1 MPNLNGNYIDL
12 ILLFVFTFFI
22 YEGFRH
28 GFWVI
33 LADFVSFL
41 LSLLIS
47 LRLYTYTA
55 SFLLKNFS
63 LSMALS
69 NALGFLLTA
78 IVIEAILGN
87 LLARLLRLLPKKV
100 KERRSLKYF
109 SVIPSLGEALVISA
123 FFLTLIMTFPI
134 NPRIKLDINNSKIGG
149 FLIEKTSG
157 VETRL
162 QEVFGGVIE
171 QSLTYLTVKPESDE
185 IVSLDIEIGN
195 LSIDESA
202 EVSLF
207 NLVNEEREKMG
218 VQKLTWR
225 PEMVPI
231 AREHAEDM
239 WERSYFGHFSP
250 EGENVGDR
258 LALENVSY
266 SIAGENLALAPTVQT
281 AHTGL
286 MNSEG
291 HRENILD
298 PSFKRV
304 GIGVVDNGVY
314 GKMFV
319 QVFID

>member
-1 MPNLNGNYIDL
+1 MPSLSGNYVDL
-12 ILLFVFTFFI
+12 ILLFVFVFFV

-55 SFLLKNFS
+55 SFLLENFS

-87 LLARLLRLLPKKV
+87 LLARLLKLLPKKV
-100 KERRSLKYF
+100 KEDGSLKYL

-134 NPRIKLDINNSKIGG
+134 NPKVKLDINNSKIGG
-149 FLIEKTSG
+149 FLILQTSG
-157 VETRL
+157 VETKL

-171 QSLTYLTVKPESDE
+171 QSLTHLTIKPESDE
-185 IVSLDIEIGN
+185 VVFLDIEIGS
-195 LSIDESA
+195 LSVDESA
-202 EVSLF
+202 ETSLF
-207 NLVNEEREKMG
+207 DLVNKEREKRG
-218 VQKLTWR
+218 TQKLIWR
-225 PEMVPI
+225 PEIVPV
-231 AREHAEDM
+231 AREHARDM
-239 WERSYFGHFSP
+239 WERSYFGHFNP
-250 EGENVGDR
+250 EGEDVGDR
-258 LALENVSY
+258 LNSGNAVF
-266 SIAGENLALAPTVQT
+266 SIAGENLALAPTIQT

-298 PSFKRV
+298 TSFKRV
-304 GIGVVDNGVY
+304 GIGVIDNGVY

-319 QVFID
+319 QVFTD